1 MIGTRL
7 ILNFSY
13 TNHCKHV
20 DVLFEA
26 QKQKR
31 KDKKKIK
38 CKSKNVK
45 NKKMIKK
52 CYRQNVLYVLL
63 ENQDLQK
70 SKKKKDY

>member
-26 QKQKR
+26 QKKKQKQ
-31 KDKKKIK
+31 
-38 CKSKNVK
+38 
-45 NKKMIKK
+45 
-52 CYRQNVLYVLL
+52 CYHQNVLYVLL

-70 SKKKKDY
+70 NKKKKDY